1 MTNLPNI
8 LTSVRIL
15 LVPILVVVLLT
26 KFDGKEFVGLGLFL
40 LAALTDFL
48 DGYFARRWNLVSRFG
63 QLLDPAADK
72 ILIAAAFVSLVEL
85 DARVTPS
92 WMVVTILAREF
103 AVNALR
109 SHAAAEQMVIPAGIS
124 GKIKTGAQ
132 IVAISLLIIYNQL
145 GEFSHLAPISL
156 WVAVIVTLYSGFE
169 YFFRYWSRLG
179 GGAPGARPPADSPPR
194 PPVSA

>member
-8 LTSVRIL
+8 LTSIRIL

-48 DGYFARRWNLVSRFG
+48 DGFFARRWNLVSRFG

-72 ILIAAAFVSLVEL
+72 ILVAAAFVSLVEL
-85 DARVTPS
+85 DPRVTPS

-109 SHAAAEQMVIPAGIS
+109 SHAAAEQIVIPAGIS

-132 IVAISLLIIYNQL
+132 IVAISLLIIYNKL

-169 YFFRYWSRLG
+169 YFARYWRRLG
-179 GGAPGARPPADSPPR
+179 GAAAGSRPPAPP
-194 PPVSA
+194 PPSVPA

>member
-1 MTNLPNI
+1 MSNLPNI
-8 LTSVRIL
+8 LTSIRIL

-48 DGYFARRWNLVSRFG
+48 DGYLARRWNLVTRFG

-85 DARVTPS
+85 DSRVTPS
-92 WMVVTILAREF
+92 WMVVAILAREF

-109 SHAAAEQMVIPAGIS
+109 SHAAAEQVVIPAGVS

-156 WVAVIVTLYSGFE
+156 WVAVIVTLYSGIE
-169 YFFRYWSRLG
+169 YFARYWRRVG
-179 GGAPGARPPADSPPR
+179 GSDAGPR
-194 PPVSA
+194 PPETA